1 MVDHTGRD
9 ARNRLWGN
17 MPSLVRFLVTLGVL
31 AAIGYGA
38 MVALVTFVEPREGDM
53 TIRIPAERLQPP
65 TQ

>member
-1 MVDHTGRD
+1 
-9 ARNRLWGN
+9 

-65 TQ
+65 AQ